1 MNKTKLLS
9 VLLLFVVASCTERID
24 VKLDES
30 YTRLI
35 IDGSITTDLAPSVV
49 TLTKS
54 SGYFSNAPSPKVT
67 GATVTLFDGTT
78 LYQLTETV
86 PGQSG
91 IYSSRDPLPGKAG
104 REYILHVE
112 LPAAISGYSSFDA
125 SSLLYPVAHIDSVTT
140 TFHADRGKE
149 GSWAINLYAQ
159 EPGNEVN
166 FYMFNWFRNGV
177 PMTDSIHKKI
187 VMDDQFY
194 NGQYLSGLDIFD
206 IDNTHEWETLK
217 PGDTITLQMSGITKN
232 YLSFISQ
239 VQQAGFSL
247 PFFTGPPANVQGNI
261 GNGGSCYFAAF
272 SNSYATTIAR

>member
-86 PGQSG
+86 PGKSG
-91 IYSSRDPLPGKAG
+91 MYSRIPCLERPERNTPCMLKCRKQFQDIPHT
-104 REYILHVE
+104 RQRV
-112 LPAAISGYSSFDA
+112 
-125 SSLLYPVAHIDSVTT
+125 SLIRWPV
-140 TFHADRGKE
+140 
-149 GSWAINLYAQ
+149 
-159 EPGNEVN
+159 
-166 FYMFNWFRNGV
+166 
-177 PMTDSIHKKI
+177 SIRLLLLFI
-187 VMDDQFY
+187 PT
-194 NGQYLSGLDIFD
+194 G
-206 IDNTHEWETLK
+206 
-217 PGDTITLQMSGITKN
+217 GITASGPLISMPRN
-232 YLSFISQ
+232 LGTRRIFIC
-239 VQQAGFSL
+239 L
-247 PFFTGPPANVQGNI
+247 TGSGMVCQCPIQ
-261 GNGGSCYFAAF
+261 SRKR
-272 SNSYATTIAR
+272 S

>member
-86 PGQSG
+86 PGKSG
-91 IYSSRDPLPGKAG
+91 MYSSRDPLPGKAG
-104 REYILHVE
+104 KEYTLHVE
-112 LPAAISGYSSFDA
+112 MPEAISGHTSYEA
-125 SSLLYPVAHIDSVTT
+125 ACILNPVASIDSVTV
-140 TFHADRGKE
+140 TFHPDWGNN
-149 GSWAINLYAQ
+149 GIWSINLYAQ
-159 EPGNEVN
+159 EPGNQEN
-166 FYMFNWFRNGV
+166 FYLFNWFRNGV
-177 PMTDSIHKKI
+177 PMSDSIQEKI
-187 VMDDQFY
+187 VMDDKFI
-194 NGQYLSGLDIFD
+194 SGKYIAGLNIFD
-206 IDNTHEWETLK
+206 IDNTHKWETLK
-217 PGDTITLQMSGITKN
+217 PGDTITLQMSGITKG
-232 YLSFISQ
+232 YLNFISQ
-239 VQQAGFSL
+239 VQQAGFNI
-247 PFFTGPPANVQGNI
+247 PFFTGPPANVQGNV
-261 GNGGSCYFAAF
+261 GSGGSGYFAAY
-272 SNSYATTIAR
+272 SNSYATTIVR

>member
-1 MNKTKLLS
+1 MNKNYLPFI
-9 VLLLFVVASCTERID
+9 LLLIAAAACTERID
-24 VKLDES
+24 VKLDET
-30 YTRLI
+30 YTRLVV
-35 IDGSITTDLAPSVV
+35 DGSITTDSSPATV

-54 SGYFSNAPSPKVT
+54 ADYFFNKPSPRVT
-67 GATVTLFDGTT
+67 GATVTIFDGTASY
-78 LYQLTETV
+78 LLSETV

-125 SSLLYPVAHIDSVTT
+125 SSLLYPVVHIDSVTT

-166 FYMFNWFRNGV
+166 FYMFNWFLNGV

-261 GNGGSCYFAAF
+261 GNGGSGFFTAY
-272 SNSYATTIAR
+272 SNSFATTVVR